1 MGTFDDGSDFTVHD
15 LCLPPARIVE
25 SRVFQSRP
33 VGHVLEP
40 IPLSLAMREKSGS
53 HPMTSVFPF
62 PTLPLNSFMFETYPI
77 CDYKHSWVKIGNLSK
92 SVDESLRMSVILFE
106 PV

>member
-1 MGTFDDGSDFTVHD
+1 MGTFDDGSDLTVHD

-62 PTLPLNSFMFETYPI
+62 PTLPLSSFMFETYPI
-77 CDYKHSWVKIGNLSK
+77 CNCKHSWVKTGNLPK
-92 SVDESLRMSVILFE
+92 SIDESKNVCYLI
-106 PV
+106 